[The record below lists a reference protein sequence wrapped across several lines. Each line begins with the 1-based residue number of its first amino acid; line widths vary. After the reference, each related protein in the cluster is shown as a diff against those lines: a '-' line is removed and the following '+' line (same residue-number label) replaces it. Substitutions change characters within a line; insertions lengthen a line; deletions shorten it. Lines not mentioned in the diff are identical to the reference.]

1 MVQGKLGEL
10 LVAADCALVER
21 TALEKQVK
29 QHLAQ
34 EQVKRKMLFFICF
47 WPQGVVFLLLIL
59 MDPAAAQ
66 HHCES

>member
-1 MVQGKLGEL
+1 MVQGELGEL
-10 LVAADCALVER
+10 LVAADRALVER

-47 WPQGVVFLLLIL
+47 LTSGSGLPITNTHGPCSGPTSL
-59 MDPAAAQ
+59 
-66 HHCES
+66 

>member
-1 MVQGKLGEL
+1 MVQGELGEL
-10 LVAADCALVER
+10 FVAADRALVER

-47 WPQGVVFLLLIL
+47 
-59 MDPAAAQ
+59 
-66 HHCES
+66 